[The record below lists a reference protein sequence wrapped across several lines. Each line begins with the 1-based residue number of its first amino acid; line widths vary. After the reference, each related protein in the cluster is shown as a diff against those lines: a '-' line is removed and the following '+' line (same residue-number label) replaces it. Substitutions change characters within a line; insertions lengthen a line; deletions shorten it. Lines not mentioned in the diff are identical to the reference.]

1 MFLSARTS
9 VQYISIGSAY
19 YVSFNRRS
27 VIIGG
32 IRFLRVYLYIIIYRF
47 IIDLLYWDILQ
58 YN

>member
-9 VQYISIGSAY
+9 VQYISIGSVY

-47 IIDLLYWDILQ
+47 VIDLLYWDILQ